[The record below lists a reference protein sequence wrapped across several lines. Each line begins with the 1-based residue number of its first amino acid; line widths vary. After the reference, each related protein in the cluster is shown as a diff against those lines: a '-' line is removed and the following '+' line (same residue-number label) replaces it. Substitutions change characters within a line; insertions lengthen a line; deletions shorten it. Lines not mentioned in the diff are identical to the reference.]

1 MLPMGWI
8 AHVGTGPRF
17 SQLTETEQRSMM
29 TQWVIARAPLIWGG
43 DPVRSNASTLAL
55 LTNQQVLDVQTE
67 SCRNVQLPT
76 KRVNTSIVWVAQG
89 KVAEER
95 LVAMFNIA
103 DTAAKVAL
111 PLSEIGLASEK
122 QVGAQ
127 DLWAGQ
133 RWVPVAGGAV
143 HCALEPHGSCL
154 LKLRGG
160 GQSSGGAIGSRRAL
174 KGKTDD
180 GIARPSADYH

>member
-89 KVAEER
+89 KAAEER

-103 DTAAKVAL
+103 DKAASVAL
-111 PLSEIGLASEK
+111 SLSEIGLASEK
-122 QVGAQ
+122 HVDAQ

-133 RWVPVAGGAV
+133 RPSRAPVAGGAV

-160 GQSSGGAIGSRRAL
+160 GQSR
-174 KGKTDD
+174 
-180 GIARPSADYH
+180 